1 MYQQQYDIETK
12 RMQIDAASGKR
23 IAQLVVKN
31 VHFLNV
37 FTTEFEQAD
46 IAIDHGCF
54 VGIGEYDGLEEING
68 SDQYMVPGFIDGHMH
83 LESSSVLP
91 KEYVKAVLPHGTTTI
106 ITDPHEITNVC
117 GPDGL
122 EFMLQETE
130 GLPLDVFFMLPSCVP
145 ASPFDENGAEFTQND
160 IIHFLKHPRVLGLA
174 EVMNYPGILSGDREL
189 LQKMK
194 LTAEAGGYMDGHAP
208 GLTGKAL
215 NAYNTAGIYTDH
227 ECSSIDEAKE
237 KLRNGEW
244 IMVREGTA
252 SRNLEALIEM
262 FDQKYYR
269 HALLVTDDKHPGDLI
284 RDGHIDH
291 IIRRAI
297 ELGAKAENAYT
308 MASYNAAM
316 CFDLRNRGAICPGYQ
331 ADFVLLDDM
340 TKVKISA
347 IYKDGI
353 CVSDHIDDNIGYTN
367 NSRRQSVY
375 NTVHIDQVNA
385 SNFSLAGKRAK
396 VIGLVPGDLITTDEG
411 WARETDTT
419 QDIVKLS
426 VVERHKA
433 TGHIGIG
440 FLKGYGLKEGA
451 IATTVA
457 HDSHNLIIAGTNDED
472 MALAAMHLKEIGGGM
487 TIVKDGKVLG
497 DLAFPIAGLM
507 SELPAQE
514 TQSKMDSLKEIAR
527 TLGIREGVDP
537 FMSLSFT
544 SLPVIPSLKLTSL
557 GMVDVEKFCLI
568 TDEE

>member
-411 WARETDTT
+411 WAHETDTT

>member
-1 MYQQQYDIETK
+1 MYQQHFDIETK
-12 RMQIDAASGKR
+12 KVQIDAAAGKR
-23 IAQLVVKN
+23 KAQLVIKN

-46 IAIDHGCF
+46 IAVDHGCF
-54 VGIGEYDGLEEING
+54 VGIGSYEGETEIDG
-68 SDQYMVPGFIDGHMH
+68 SKRYMVPGFIDGHMH

-91 KEYVKAVLPHGTTTI
+91 AEYAKAVIPHGTTTVVA
-106 ITDPHEITNVC
+106 DPHEIANVC
-117 GPDGL
+117 GADGIK
-122 EFMLQETE
+122 FMLDATQ

-145 ASPFDENGAEFTQND
+145 ASPFDENGAEFTKED
-160 IIHFLKHPRVLGLA
+160 ISRFLQHPRVLGLA
-174 EVMNYPGILSGDREL
+174 EVMNYPGVLSGDQKL
-189 LQKMK
+189 LEKMK
-194 LTAEAGGYMDGHAP
+194 LTTETGGYMDGHAP

-227 ECSSIDEAKE
+227 ECSTIEEAKE
-237 KLRNGEW
+237 KMRNGEW

-252 SRNLEALIEM
+252 SRNLNALMEM

-284 RDGHIDH
+284 ADGHIDH
-291 IIRRAI
+291 IIRRAVAC
-297 ELGAKAENAYT
+297 GAKPENAYA
-308 MASYNAAM
+308 MASYHAAQ
-316 CFDLRNRGAICPGYQ
+316 CFDLRNRGAICPGYL
-331 ADFVLLDDM
+331 ADFVLLDDVD
-340 TKVKISA
+340 TVQIA
-347 IYKDGI
+347 AVYKEGI
-353 CVSDHIDDNIGYTN
+353 CVTDEAMVSQSAVAELDVQAVHDTMHINSLTASDFALN
-367 NSRRQSVY
+367 
-375 NTVHIDQVNA
+375 
-385 SNFSLAGKRAK
+385 GKRAK

-411 WARETDTT
+411 WAHETDTT

-514 TQSKMDSLKEIAR
+514 TQSKMDYLKEIAR

-568 TDEE
+568 THEE